1 VPPAA
6 QFVRSWPPRITAICV
21 GICAAMAFGISCA
34 SARAQESRGESRV
47 ALTAS
52 VEKQEYCLQPD
63 GRTNLRMALRLEFRN
78 VSRGKILISQKSS
91 TVDGMDIVDLASGN
105 QPYPWPHITIDRTFP
120 KTDAIVPASPGEEF
134 AVLKPGKTMHSNA
147 VVHVDLLHSK
157 LPGGGLVNPGKYSV
171 AVTVATW
178 LDSDTAAAAA
188 RTQWHGHGYLISDD
202 VTSAPVNFSVSAN
215 PQFRD
220 CGYRE

>member
-1 VPPAA
+1 MPSATRLIRLWTSALAVVCAALAALVIFPGIAAA
-6 QFVRSWPPRITAICV
+6 QTDGQV
-21 GICAAMAFGISCA
+21 
-34 SARAQESRGESRV
+34 RV

-52 VEKQEYCLQPD
+52 IDKQEYCLQPD
-63 GRTNLRMALRLEFRN
+63 GRTNLRMTLRLEFRN
-78 VSRGKILISQKSS
+78 VSRGKVVISQKSS
-91 TVDGMDIVDLASGN
+91 TVDGMDIVDLASGS

-120 KTDAIVPASPGEEF
+120 KADAIVPASPGEEY

-157 LPGGGLVNPGKYSV
+157 LPGDGLVNPGKYSV

-178 LDSDTAAAAA
+178 LESDTAAAAA
-188 RTQWHGHGYLISDD
+188 RTQWRHSGYLISDD
-202 VTSAPVNFSVSAN
+202 VKSAPVEFSISAN
-215 PQFRD
+215 PPFRD